1 MGKYCLYLPLP
12 LSKMNDTKNNIENF
26 VPAPSLTLLN
36 KYIDLWKVNIV
47 ITRKRHTKHGD
58 FRALPEGEHQITV
71 NQMPNPYRFLIT
83 TLHEIAHLVTY
94 KYFGRGIKPHGKEW
108 KSTYRNISLP
118 FLTSDIFPEELLK
131 TLKLHFRNPRASS
144 DTDSKLVVALNKFDS
159 ENEKSYIFELE
170 KGTVFETHNGM
181 KFILGKKRV
190 KLYECKKLGT
200 QRLYLF
206 SPHAQVNK
214 IQ

>member
-47 ITRKRHTKHGD
+47 ITRKRNTKHGD
-58 FRALPEGEHQITV
+58 FRALPEGEHLITV

-94 KYFGRGIKPHGKEW
+94 K
-108 KSTYRNISLP
+108 
-118 FLTSDIFPEELLK
+118 
-131 TLKLHFRNPRASS
+131 
-144 DTDSKLVVALNKFDS
+144 
-159 ENEKSYIFELE
+159 
-170 KGTVFETHNGM
+170 
-181 KFILGKKRV
+181 
-190 KLYECKKLGT
+190 
-200 QRLYLF
+200 
-206 SPHAQVNK
+206 
-214 IQ
+214 

>member
-1 MGKYCLYLPLP
+1 MK
-12 LSKMNDTKNNIENF
+12 DTISTIENF
-26 VPAPSLTLLN
+26 VPVESLPLLTQ
-36 KYIDLWKVNIV
+36 YLLRWKVNIV

-58 FRALPEGEHQITV
+58 FRALTNGEHQITV
-71 NQMPNPYRFLIT
+71 NQMTNPYRFLIT
-83 TLHEIAHLVTY
+83 TLHEIAHLVTF
-94 KYFGRGIKPHGKEW
+94 KDFGRTIKPHGKEW
-108 KSTYRNISLP
+108 KINYKNIMMP
-118 FLTSDIFPEELLK
+118 FLTPDIFPEELLK
-131 TLKLHFRNPRASS
+131 KLQLHFINPKASS

-170 KGTVFETHNGM
+170 KGTVFETHNGR